1 MYCDLHIAY
10 YNFYYVLLRILNTKT
25 MRTHYITYVKKNI
38 ESTHRKGTPVA
49 FLLHILKYLGQR
61 IGRSGGAH
69 IPLFLMTKFA
79 SLVLLH
85 NNSP

>member
-1 MYCDLHIAY
+1 
-10 YNFYYVLLRILNTKT
+10 

-85 NNSP
+85 NNSPLKEGTYTQLFTLRGKEK